1 MSETGDR
8 NDAPARPGRPAD
20 VGRTAPLSFAQQ
32 RLWLLDRLY
41 PGEATYNEA
50 IAVRIAGALDADA
63 LRRALNEVVR
73 RHEALRTRFV
83 VEDARPVQIVAPA
96 LAVALDVEDL
106 GALPEADRAAEA
118 RRRARDERDAP
129 FDLARGPLVRARLL
143 RLAADEHWLFV
154 TMHHIVTDGWS
165 TGVLGHE
172 LGALYG
178 AFREG
183 RPSPL
188 PGLAIQYADYAAS
201 QREEPDGDA
210 CTLALA
216 WWKDALAGLPSL
228 DLPADRPRAPIASHE
243 GRCRT
248 FEIDAGLARRL
259 KDLARRERVTP
270 FMTLLAAF
278 EVLLARYSGQDDFA
292 VGVPVAGRTR
302 PELEP
307 LIGFFV
313 NMLPMRADLSGR
325 PTFVELL
332 ARVRSRALDA
342 YEHQGLPFERLV
354 AELAPSRDAARNPL
368 FQVSFAVHH
377 AGGAAWRL
385 PGLAVEPLDAPGSES
400 AKFDLS
406 LTLTDADG
414 VLRGNLVGAAAR
426 FDGSTLERMAGHY
439 RTLLAS
445 IADDPDQRVGRLAL
459 VDARERA
466 RLVGAASYPKAPY
479 PEGERIERLFEAQA
493 AARPEAIAVA
503 GTEGEPPLS
512 YGELDARAN
521 RLARALR
528 LDGVAAPRRVGIC
541 LERGG
546 DLVTALL
553 AVLKAGGSYVPID
566 PELPAGRIRA
576 MLDDASVALVL
587 TTERLG
593 ARLPAGDY
601 LVLRLDRDAARIADE
616 PSARLEARAD
626 AEDVAYVMY
635 TSGSTGRPKGVPIP
649 HRAVVRL
656 VCGTDYV
663 QLGPGDVVAHLA
675 NPAFDAATFE
685 IWGALQNG
693 ASVLPIARSV
703 ALAPRALGE
712 ALASGGVTTAFVT
725 TALFN
730 AVAREAPAAFR
741 GCAQLLF
748 GGEEVEPR
756 RVREVLAA
764 GAPARLLHVY
774 GPTESTTFATWHE
787 VRADDAL
794 GATIPI
800 GRPIANTEVLILD
813 GEGEPV
819 PDGVP
824 GEICIGGPGLATGYL
839 GAPELTAGRFVPHPF
854 SSDPAARL
862 YRTGDRARRRGDG
875 AIEFLGRAD
884 RQVKL
889 RGHRIELAEI
899 EAAIAALPYVRDAV
913 VQVRGATSDTRRI
926 VAWLVPAD
934 PAAPPPAGLRRDLA
948 RVLPDYMLPA
958 ATVWVPALP
967 VNANG
972 KLDLRALP
980 EPGDVARPADG
991 VPVPPRDMFEGVLV
1005 RVWED
1010 LLGIR
1015 GIGVHDHFFE
1025 IGGHSLLAAR
1035 LVDTIERETGLAV
1048 PLTALFA
1055 DDTIDGLARALR
1067 EGAGDAG
1074 APVVPVNAGGARIP
1088 FVFLHGDFQAG
1099 GFYSRALARALGD
1112 DQPTLIVHPH
1122 GLAGDAVPDTIEAM
1136 AADRI
1141 GALQAIRP
1149 TGPYVIGGH
1158 CNGALVA
1165 FEMARQLVARGE
1177 EVDAVVLIESRAPRP
1192 GGAQAD
1198 AAGAY
1203 VKLDAAGRPAPLLPV
1218 SRATDAELRYTRAID
1233 RYEGG
1238 RCDAHVVVIQA
1249 HEWRDPAP
1257 DAGWSRFA
1265 RSWEGHVLPGDH
1277 VTLITRHLADLART
1291 LRDAIAR
1298 ATGALREESRR
1309 A

>member
-1 MSETGDR
+1 MNEV
-8 NDAPARPGRPAD
+8 ARASGVARK
-20 VGRTAPLSFAQQ
+20 APLSFAQQ
-32 RLWLLDRLY
+32 RLWLLDRLH
-41 PGEATYNEA
+41 PGEATYNEP
-50 IAVRIAGALDADA
+50 IALRLVGALDADA

-83 VEDARPVQIVAPA
+83 VEDAAPVQVVASA
-96 LAVALDVEDL
+96 LELALDVEDL
-106 GALPEADRAAEA
+106 RALPEADRAAEA
-118 RRRARDERDAP
+118 RRRARQERETP

-143 RLAADEHWLFV
+143 RLDAGEHWLLL

-165 TGVLGHE
+165 MGVLGGE
-172 LGALYG
+172 LAALYG

-188 PGLAIQYADYAAS
+188 PELAVQYADHAVR
-201 QREEPDGDA
+201 QRERMQGDA
-210 CTLALA
+210 SAAALA
-216 WWKDALAGLPSL
+216 WWRSALADLPPL

-248 FEIDAGLARRL
+248 FEIDAALARRL
-259 KDLARRERVTP
+259 KDLARRERATP

-278 EVLLARYSGQDDFA
+278 EVLLARYSGQPDFA
-292 VGVPVAGRTR
+292 VGVPAAGRTR

-307 LIGFFV
+307 LVGFFV
-313 NMLPMRADLSGR
+313 NMLPIRADLAGR

-332 ARVRSRALDA
+332 GRVRERALDA
-342 YEHQGLPFERLV
+342 YEHQELPFERLV
-354 AELAPSRDAARNPL
+354 TELAPSRDAARNPL
-368 FQVSFAVHH
+368 FQVSFALHP

-385 PGLAVEPLDAPGSES
+385 PGLVVDPLDDSGSES

-406 LTLTDADG
+406 LTLTEADG
-414 VLRGNLVGAAAR
+414 ALRGTLVGAASL
-426 FDGSTLERMAGHY
+426 FDESTLARMAEHF

-445 IADDPDQRVGRLAL
+445 IADDPGRRVGRLAL
-459 VDARERA
+459 VDAGERA
-466 RLVGAASYPKAPY
+466 RLVGAASFPKAPY
-479 PEGERIERLFEAQA
+479 PEDARIERWFEAQA
-493 AARPEAIAVA
+493 AARPDAIAIA
-503 GTEGEPPLS
+503 ATGAEPPIR

-528 LDGVAAPRRVGIC
+528 LEACPPPRRVGVL
-541 LERGG
+541 LERGV
-546 DLVTALL
+546 DLVVAQL
-553 AVLKAGGSYVPID
+553 AVLKAGGTYVPID
-566 PELPAGRIRA
+566 PELPAERIRA
-576 MLDDASVALVL
+576 MLDDASVARVV
-587 TTERLG
+587 TTERLA
-593 ARLPAGDY
+593 ARLPPGPRG
-601 LVLRLDRDAARIADE
+601 VLRVDRDAARIAE
-616 PSARLEARAD
+616 SPPARPDARAD
-626 AEDVAYVMY
+626 AEEAAYLMY
-635 TSGSTGRPKGVPIP
+635 TSGSTGRPKGVLIP
-649 HRAVVRL
+649 HRAVMRL

-663 QLGPGDVVAHLA
+663 RLGPGDVVAHLA

-685 IWGALQNG
+685 IWGALLNG

-703 ALAPRALGE
+703 ALAPRSLAQ
-712 ALASGGVTTAFVT
+712 ALAAGGVTTAFVT

-730 AVAREAPAAFR
+730 AIAGEAPAAFR

-748 GGEEVEPR
+748 GGEAVEPR

-764 GAPARLLHVY
+764 GAPGRLLHVY

-787 VRADDAL
+787 VSAADA
-794 GATIPI
+794 GSATIPI

-813 GEGEPV
+813 AEGEPV

-824 GEICIGGPGLATGYL
+824 GEIYVGGPGLALGYL
-839 GAPELTAGRFVPHPF
+839 GAPSLTAERFVPHPF
-854 SSDPAARL
+854 SSDASARL

-889 RGHRIELAEI
+889 RGHRIELAEV
-899 EAAIAALPYVRDAV
+899 EAAIGALPYVRDAV
-913 VQVRGATSDTRRI
+913 VQVRGETSDTRRI
-926 VAWLVPAD
+926 VAWLVPSD

-967 VNANG
+967 MNANG
-972 KLDLRALP
+972 KLDVRALP

-991 VPVPPRDMFEGVLV
+991 VPAPPRDMFEGVLV
-1005 RVWED
+1005 RVWEEV
-1010 LLGIR
+1010 LGIR

-1055 DDTIDGLARALR
+1055 DDTIDGVARTLR
-1067 EGAGDAG
+1067 EGASEAG
-1074 APVVPVNAGGARIP
+1074 APVVEVNAAGAGVP

-1099 GFYSRALARALGD
+1099 GFYSRALARALGS

-1122 GLAGDAVPDTIEAM
+1122 GLAGDAVPETIEAM
-1136 AADRI
+1136 AADRLR
-1141 GALQAIRP
+1141 AVQAIRP
-1149 TGPYVIGGH
+1149 AGPYVIGGH

-1165 FEMARQLVARGE
+1165 FEMARQLLARGE
-1177 EVDAVVLIESRAPRP
+1177 AVAAVVAIESRAPRP
-1192 GGAQAD
+1192 GGPQAGD
-1198 AAGAY
+1198 GAY
-1203 VKLDAAGRPAPLLPV
+1203 VKVDAAGRAAPLLPV

-1238 RCDAHVVVIQA
+1238 RCDAHLVVIQA

-1265 RSWEGHVLPGDH
+1265 RTWEGHVLPGGH
-1277 VTLITRHLADLART
+1277 VTLITRHLPDLART
-1291 LRDAIAR
+1291 IRDAIAR
-1298 ATGALREESRR
+1298 ATGPHRGEPARV
-1309 A
+1309 